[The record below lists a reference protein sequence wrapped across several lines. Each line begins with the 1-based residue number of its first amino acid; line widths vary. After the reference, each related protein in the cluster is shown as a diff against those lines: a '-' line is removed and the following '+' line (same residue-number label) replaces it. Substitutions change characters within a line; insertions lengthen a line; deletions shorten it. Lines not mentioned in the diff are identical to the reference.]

1 MRAAAIPS
9 TVGALALTLVSAS
22 AAASAAPPQAPHGA
36 PPSAR
41 SVPEA
46 VGVRDAAE
54 DAADE
59 GIRWRLCPAAEH
71 LPKTA
76 ECGTFRVPVDY
87 TRPDGEQISLTVSRA
102 RATGRSADHLGPL
115 VYNPGGP
122 GGNAMNFP
130 LYPKL
135 GGLWKRLNAR
145 YDFIGYAPRGVGRS
159 EPLSCQNPEA
169 FLKGP
174 NHSPQHPS
182 WTFKQAMNRKAAA
195 YAAGCAKA
203 QPGRLRHY
211 TTANNARDLDVLR
224 AALGQR
230 RLNYLGVSYGTYI
243 GSVYATLFPGH
254 VGRLVLDSIVDPAT
268 DNVWYQANLDQN
280 RSFER
285 RWSDWKSWVARHDG
299 TYRLGRTPQQV
310 QASFDAV
317 RAAVDREPAGG
328 TVGSK
333 ELVSAYL
340 DTGYADAAWAPYA
353 QALSDF
359 RRGEPGPLVKVAA
372 PKMKK
377 AKSEENGNAV
387 YNAVECQ
394 DAPWPRD
401 WARWDRDN
409 TATAAV
415 APFNTWENAWMN
427 LPCAYWKTESARPT
441 EVRADAGR
449 LPPVLLVASTRDA
462 ATPYTGALETRRR
475 LAGSSLVTER
485 GAGNHGVSGGNP
497 CADAHIERYLF
508 EGRTPGSDAECPAR
522 PEPKPGARQQPS
534 PGAGTRALR

>member
-9 TVGALALTLVSAS
+9 TVGALTLTLLSAS
-22 AAASAAPPQAPHGA
+22 AAASATSDTAPAA
-36 PPSAR
+36 AR

-46 VGVRDAAE
+46 VGVRVAAE

-59 GIRWRLCPAAEH
+59 GIRWQPCPAADR
-71 LPKTA
+71 LPGSV
-76 ECGTFRVPVDY
+76 ECGTVRVPVDY
-87 TRPDGEQISLTVSRA
+87 SRPDGEQIPLTVSRA
-102 RATGRSADHLGPL
+102 RATGTSGEHLGPL

-122 GGNAMNFP
+122 GGNGMSFA

-159 EPLSCQNPEA
+159 GPLSCQDPQQ

-174 NHSPQHPS
+174 NSSPRQPT
-182 WTFKQAMNRKAAA
+182 WAFKQAMNRKAAA
-195 YAAGCAKA
+195 YAAGCARA
-203 QPGRLRHY
+203 QPDRLPHY
-211 TTANNARDLDVLR
+211 TTPNNARDLDVLR

-230 RLNYLGVSYGTYI
+230 KLTYFGVSYGTYI

-254 VGRLVLDSIVDPAT
+254 VRRLVLDSIVDPSP
-268 DNVWYQANLDQN
+268 DNVWYQANLHQN
-280 RSFER
+280 RTFER
-285 RWSDWKSWVARHDG
+285 RWGDWKTWVARHDD
-299 TYRLGRTPQQV
+299 TYRLGRTAEQV

-317 RAAVDREPAGG
+317 RAAVDRTPAGG

-333 ELVSAYL
+333 ELVATFL
-340 DTGYADAAWAPYA
+340 KTGYADATWAPYA
-353 QALSDF
+353 RALSDF
-359 RRGEPGPLVKVAA
+359 RKGDPRALVKAAA
-372 PKMKK
+372 PDMKA

-387 YNAVECQ
+387 YNAIQCQ

-415 APFNTWENAWMN
+415 APFNTWDNAWMN
-427 LPCAYWKTESARPT
+427 LPCAYWKTQPGT
-441 EVRADAGR
+441 PMDVRAEFGR
-449 LPPVLLVASTRDA
+449 LPPVLLVAATRDA
-462 ATPYTGALETRRR
+462 ATPYEGAVETQRR

-497 CADAHIERYLF
+497 CADAHIERYLL
-508 EGRTPGSDAECPAR
+508 EGKTPGARAECGAR
-522 PEPKPGARQQPS
+522 PEPKPGARQPALPVS
-534 PGAGTRALR
+534 NTRATR

>member
-9 TVGALALTLVSAS
+9 TVGALALTLASAP
-22 AAASAAPPQAPHGA
+22 AAASAAPHGA
-36 PPSAR
+36 LPPTYSG
-41 SVPEA
+41 PEA
-46 VGVRDAAE
+46 AGVRAAARDAA
-54 DAADE
+54 AR
-59 GIRWRLCPAAEH
+59 GIRWQPCPAAEQ
-71 LPKTA
+71 LPVSA
-76 ECGTFRVPVDY
+76 ECGTVRVPVDY
-87 TRPDGEQISLTVSRA
+87 TRPDGEHISLTVSRA
-102 RATGRSADHLGPL
+102 RATGNPAEYQGPL

-159 EPLSCQNPEA
+159 DPLSCQHPEA

-174 NHSPQHPS
+174 NHAAQHPT
-182 WTFKQAMNRKAAA
+182 WAVKQAMNRKAAA

-203 QPGRLRHY
+203 QPDRLRHY
-211 TTANNARDLDVLR
+211 TTPNNARDLDVLR

-230 RLNYLGVSYGTYI
+230 GLNFMGVSYGTYI

-254 VGRLVLDSIVDPAT
+254 VRRLVLDSIVNPAP

-280 RSFER
+280 VAFER
-285 RWSDWKSWVARHDG
+285 RWEDWKTWVARHDD
-299 TYRLGRTPQQV
+299 TYRLGRTARQV

-317 RAAVDREPAGG
+317 REAVDREPAGG

-333 ELVSAYL
+333 ELVAAFL
-340 DTGYADAAWAPYA
+340 DTGYADATWAPYA
-353 QALSDF
+353 RALSDF
-359 RRGEPGPLVKVAA
+359 RKGEPGPLIKVAA
-372 PKMKK
+372 PDMKK
-377 AKSEENGNAV
+377 AKKEENGNAV

-401 WARWDRDN
+401 WPRWDRDN
-409 TATAAV
+409 TVTAAV
-415 APFNTWENAWMN
+415 APFNTWSNAWMN
-427 LPCAYWKTESARPT
+427 LPCAYWKTESATPLD
-441 EVRADAGR
+441 VRTAVGQ
-449 LPPVLLVASTRDA
+449 LPPVLLVAATRDG

-485 GAGNHGVSGGNP
+485 GAGNHGVSGGNR
-497 CADAHIERYLF
+497 CMDAHIERYLF
-508 EGRTPGSDAECPAR
+508 EGRTPGTDAECAAR
-522 PEPKPGARQQPS
+522 PAPKPGARQQPLPA
-534 PGAGTRALR
+534 PGMRAAR